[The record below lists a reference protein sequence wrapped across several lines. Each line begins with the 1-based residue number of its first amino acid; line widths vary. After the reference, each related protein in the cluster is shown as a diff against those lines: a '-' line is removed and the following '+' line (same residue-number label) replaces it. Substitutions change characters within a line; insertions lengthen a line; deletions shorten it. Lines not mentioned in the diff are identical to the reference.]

1 MTKLIIFLISFGCIS
16 LVGFRAYETLL
27 GIIEP
32 KIILIQQLKTK

>member
-16 LVGFRAYETLL
+16 LVGFGAYETLL

-32 KIILIQQLKTK
+32 KINSYQTILNK